1 MMTQTLQDASPLTVA
16 QQRHKNSSTLT
27 QHVHDLIGSLYPKVA
42 HERRR
47 YDRSPIPY
55 LFQLTPLDADG
66 QPLLDQMMTVVGRDI
81 SPRGMSFF
89 HEQPLPFRRAIVA
102 LEHPETARFTAEID
116 IRWCRFAKIGWYE
129 SGGRLLRSIGDLKA
143 G

>member
-1 MMTQTLQDASPLTVA
+1 MTQTVQSATLSTVA
-16 QQRHKNSSTLT
+16 QQRRKTTNTLT
-27 QHVHDLIGSLYPKVA
+27 QHIHKLIDSLHPDVA
-42 HERRR
+42 TERRR

-66 QPLLDQMMTVVGRDI
+66 QPLLVQTMTVVGRDI

-102 LEHPETARFTAEID
+102 LEHPDAPRFTAEID

-129 SGGRLLRSIGDLKA
+129 SGGRLLHSAGDLNA
-143 G
+143 R